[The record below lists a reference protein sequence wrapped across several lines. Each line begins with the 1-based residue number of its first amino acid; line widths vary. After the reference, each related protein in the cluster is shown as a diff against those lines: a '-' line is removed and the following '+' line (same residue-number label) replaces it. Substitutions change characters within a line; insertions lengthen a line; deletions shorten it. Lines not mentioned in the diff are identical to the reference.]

1 MSDIEGMITKSKIA
15 ILVLSFISFL
25 SASLLTWEK
34 IELLKDPNHVPS
46 CSLNP
51 FISCGPVMESWQASL
66 FLIPN
71 SVIGMVGFA
80 LLCLIMFMSFFVKL
94 PKAVVI
100 PTFVG
105 VTLAMV
111 FIGWLISQALFDIR
125 ALCIYCMIVWTM
137 MIPMFWLTFSFT
149 IKELSWKKL
158 NVIVEYLPAFI
169 GTSYVAVILLVFVQ
183 FSDYWLSL
191 LP

>member
-1 MSDIEGMITKSKIA
+1 MSDIASMITKSKIA
-15 ILVLSFISFL
+15 VLVLSFISFL
-25 SASLLTWEK
+25 SAALLTWEK

-71 SVIGMVGFA
+71 SVVGMVGFA
-80 LLCLIMFMSFFVKL
+80 LAGLVVFMSFFVKL
-94 PKAVVI
+94 PKAVII
-100 PTFVG
+100 PNFIG
-105 VTLAMV
+105 ITLATV

-149 IKELSWKKL
+149 IKELKWTKL
-158 NVIVEYLPAFI
+158 NVVVEYLPAFI
-169 GTSYVAVILLVFVQ
+169 SVSYVAVALLVFVQ